1 MQNTTMRKEFGM
13 NATEWTEIFFTLSN
27 INKPKFQMYLM
38 HARIY
43 TRREP
48 DIFIEHDTCNL
59 PSHYLVASD
68 ECLEITTKIQNIIY
82 SRNHID
88 SVVCTKNSVNNMLLI

>member
-1 MQNTTMRKEFGM
+1 MQNTTMRKEFGKK
-13 NATEWTEIFFTLSN
+13 NAIERTELFFTLSN
-27 INKPKFQMYLM
+27 INKPNFQMYLM

-88 SVVCTKNSVNNMLLI
+88 SVVCTENSVHTYY